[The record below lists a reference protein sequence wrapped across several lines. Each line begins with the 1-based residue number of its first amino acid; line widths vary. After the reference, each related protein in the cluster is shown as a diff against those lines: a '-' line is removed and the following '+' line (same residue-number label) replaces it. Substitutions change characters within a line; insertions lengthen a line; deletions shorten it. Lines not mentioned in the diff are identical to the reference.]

1 MLGSSLMAL
10 SDLTK
15 QFAEQAIRNVTA
27 KAAAPPPPPADNLGA
42 TILGQVQA
50 MQRALKEDEELV
62 VLLTAGGAVL
72 RVLEFFLPSWQVAV
86 VTGTDNDT
94 PDPNDKSV
102 TRVVSPVALLQLVCK
117 VAKVPLPGK
126 PGRIGFVAPKA
137 KGE

>member
-1 MLGSSLMAL
+1 MLASSLMAL

-15 QFAEQAIRNVTA
+15 QFAEQAIRNVA
-27 KAAAPPPPPADNLGA
+27 SKAAAPPPQVDNLGA
-42 TILGQVQA
+42 AILGQVQA

-86 VTGTDNDT
+86 VTGTDSDR
-94 PDPNDKSV
+94 PDQNDKNV
-102 TRVVSPVALLQLVCK
+102 TRVVSPVALLQLVCR
-117 VAKVPLPGK
+117 VVKVPPPGK
-126 PGRIGFVAPKA
+126 PGRIGFVAPKP